1 MLRVCYNIGE
11 TFQSICIGR
20 LGGIEGEI
28 SSLSTLMHSD
38 DTTNIHP
45 DQRPNNCDGPRGWM

>member
-28 SSLSTLMHSD
+28 YKAVLLTIKVAARNESGA
-38 DTTNIHP
+38 
-45 DQRPNNCDGPRGWM
+45 NNS